1 MNLGKI
7 IEFAK
12 SVVGTKL
19 SAMRNSFRVLCDN
32 WRKQEP

>member
-12 SVVGTKL
+12 PVVGTKL
-19 SAMRNSFRVLCDN
+19 SAMRNSFRVLSDN